1 MQLEEGDL
9 INESNF
15 TPYSCRSPDST
26 RLTGWLSSCL
36 WVQWGLKFTW
46 NQKAWMQTNY
56 AVGSRMAWKVWQNW
70 TSLMTQPVNSCL
82 AGCDLTT
89 QVNKLKRKRILT
101 KSSSTNLSLSSLRSS
116 YGPPLREWKFPLR
129 CRWPPCLS
137 LSPPPRLI
145 CRAWWWWGPSR
156 PLCAPCQ
163 LGVSFHPGPLPIPPD
178 SPSQHQSLQSHASTE
193 MGAATHHLK
202 RKGTS
207 ITKGETRTR
216 LTLPAKEV
224 RCIFLYLQVLLVGH
238 CWKSHRKNCACGGLL
253 PAGCLRGES
262 ALHASQGGQQ
272 GTKNHRL
279 KLNRQL
285 QL

>member
-163 LGVSFHPGPLPIPPD
+163 LGVSFHPGPPPNPPWLPFATPE
-178 SPSQHQSLQSHASTE
+178 STE
-193 MGAATHHLK
+193 
-202 RKGTS
+202 S
-207 ITKGETRTR
+207 
-216 LTLPAKEV
+216 
-224 RCIFLYLQVLLVGH
+224 C
-238 CWKSHRKNCACGGLL
+238 
-253 PAGCLRGES
+253 
-262 ALHASQGGQQ
+262 
-272 GTKNHRL
+272 
-279 KLNRQL
+279 LNRDGCCHPSPEEKRNSYYKGQDKN
-285 QL
+285 QINSACKGG